1 MLLVNGVWK
10 RCGGGLGTLFTIVR
24 KGFRPWLL
32 VVATKN
38 LNSKLLFSEI
48 EPVPVIKRERNG
60 PKSSFPS
67 LRTITD
73 GKRRYHPVIYSAS
86 GQLKPS

>member
-1 MLLVNGVWK
+1 MARNQVSLV
-10 RCGGGLGTLFTIVR
+10 
-24 KGFRPWLL
+24 
-32 VVATKN
+32 
-38 LNSKLLFSEI
+38 
-48 EPVPVIKRERNG
+48 
-60 PKSSFPS
+60 